1 MIVDT
6 TIIGD
11 KSIVEGVSESTIFVV
26 NTEKSAAETKSLL
39 NLTTLTVYTVPA
51 NGMSDKYRL
60 KDWLFTQGRFR
71 HLKNPKWAYL
81 IDEFQSRI
89 DVQWDWLLKQEKRA

>member
-1 MIVDT
+1 
-6 TIIGD
+6 
-11 KSIVEGVSESTIFVV
+11 
-26 NTEKSAAETKSLL
+26 
-39 NLTTLTVYTVPA
+39 
-51 NGMSDKYRL
+51 MSDKYRL

-89 DVQWDWLLKQEKRA
+89 DVQWDWLLKQEKRAYQPGFLSGLPAEILLLS